1 MSVCEFVVMKDEIME
16 EKKASLG
23 KIRNNDGDDHDN
35 DDDDEDRMI
44 SFSHFI
50 HYYLLV
56 ALVT

>member
-1 MSVCEFVVMKDEIME
+1 MKDEIMK
-16 EKKASLG
+16 EKKVSLG